1 MTELLTRAFA
11 AAAAL
16 PDEQQDE
23 IANILLGLAGAEP
36 PIWPL
41 TPEEHLDLDEAEA
54 EIARGEL
61 LSLDEA
67 QAMWTKQETSSGPR
81 TPAS

>member
-1 MTELLTRAFA
+1 MTELLNRAFA
-11 AAAAL
+11 FAAAL

-36 PIWPL
+36 SVLTL
-41 TPEEHLDLDEAEA
+41 TPEEHADLDDADA
-54 EIARGEL
+54 EIRRGEL

-67 QAMWTKQETSSGPR
+67 RALWAKHEL
-81 TPAS
+81 

>member
-11 AAAAL
+11 AASAL
-16 PDEQQDE
+16 PEDQQDE

-36 PIWPL
+36 SMWL
-41 TPEEHLDLDEAEA
+41 LSPEEHADLDKAEA

-61 LSLDEA
+61 VSLDEA
-67 QAMWTKQETSSGPR
+67 QAMWAKHEL
-81 TPAS
+81 